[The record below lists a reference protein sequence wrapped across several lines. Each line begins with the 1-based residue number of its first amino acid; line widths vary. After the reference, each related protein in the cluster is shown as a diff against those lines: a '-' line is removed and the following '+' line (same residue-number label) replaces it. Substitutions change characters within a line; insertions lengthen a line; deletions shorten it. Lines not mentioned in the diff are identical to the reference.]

1 MWPTTSRV
9 VQPAQAVGRSQ
20 APGSSASANSRW
32 ASCLT
37 TRRVVS
43 LPSYVIAFHSLMPY
57 RTLLSQGRVAT
68 LRLGSPATLLP
79 QIVAQRTCLHTTPQ
93 ARSRVNGRD
102 PGRSLLVQVATGE
115 VHQLVAEQLDADA
128 VRIAQVERLGNAAG
142 RPVVRDAVVVEHL
155 AQLGVPVRGH
165 RDRDVLHGPDRL
177 DTLLQAEAR
186 EVEEAEQGLVAE
198 VEEEVRRARV
208 VPVLHQLDEREAEQA
223 LVELDRPLDVAAD
236 QRGVVDPPPGRRRAL
251 RGRQQILPAQLGTA
265 LLDLDELFL
274 GGPGHHRPFAR
285 GHLLCEASTRT
296 PRRASPA
303 REPAGPAAEP
313 VALMGPSRRGAV
325 IHPATTASG
334 HGGRD
339 VEVRR
344 ARGPRPPPYPAPMSE
359 PAGRGWRRWV
369 PIAEWLPRYDSGW
382 LRGDL
387 VAGAVVVALAV
398 PQALGYA
405 SIAGAPVQVGLY
417 AVPLALVAYAVFG
430 SSRQLVVGPVSTVSV
445 LSGSFLA
452 SFGVAGTARAASYT
466 AALALACGLVMLV
479 AGFLGIGWVA
489 EFLSKPIV
497 TGFVLG
503 LVVLVILGELPH
515 LLGVP
520 TPQGR
525 VVERVSALGGSLGRG
540 DADSTTVLI
549 SAVALLILF
558 GGQWLARAVPWALLV
573 LVAGLAVSTALDLGA
588 HGVEVVGPVPR
599 GLPAPAVPSVAAAD
613 VPALLSSG
621 AALALVGLAEGL
633 SAARLFA
640 ARGGYRIDADQE
652 LRATGAANVASG
664 LFGGL
669 GVAGS
674 LSKTAAVADAR
685 GRTQIAGLTA
695 AALAVV
701 VIALIAPVLSE
712 LPKAVLSAI
721 VVNAVWKL
729 MDVTA
734 IRRYARVRQ
743 NDVVAAT
750 VAAVGVLAFGPL
762 YGLLLAV
769 AGSVLG
775 LVYRSSR
782 VDVEVMGKVP
792 HEKAAWGSTRNHEE
806 RPTIPGVLVL
816 RVDAPIF
823 WVTAAPIH
831 DVVLAEVEAAP
842 GTRVVVL
849 DMEATNQMDT
859 TSADALADLLAELRG
874 RGVDLYLVRVMWPV
888 RQGLRRSGL
897 VADLG
902 EDHLW
907 HSISQGVREAR
918 RTHGLKQ
925 LSARDGAADA
935 EVVASEELLDEEV
948 MEEEEHIAA
957 RSPAPVPGS
966 GTGMAPPSEPL
977 EP

>member
-1 MWPTTSRV
+1 
-9 VQPAQAVGRSQ
+9 
-20 APGSSASANSRW
+20 
-32 ASCLT
+32 
-37 TRRVVS
+37 
-43 LPSYVIAFHSLMPY
+43 
-57 RTLLSQGRVAT
+57 
-68 LRLGSPATLLP
+68 
-79 QIVAQRTCLHTTPQ
+79 
-93 ARSRVNGRD
+93 
-102 PGRSLLVQVATGE
+102 
-115 VHQLVAEQLDADA
+115 
-128 VRIAQVERLGNAAG
+128 
-142 RPVVRDAVVVEHL
+142 
-155 AQLGVPVRGH
+155 
-165 RDRDVLHGPDRL
+165 
-177 DTLLQAEAR
+177 
-186 EVEEAEQGLVAE
+186 
-198 VEEEVRRARV
+198 
-208 VPVLHQLDEREAEQA
+208 
-223 LVELDRPLDVAAD
+223 
-236 QRGVVDPPPGRRRAL
+236 
-251 RGRQQILPAQLGTA
+251 
-265 LLDLDELFL
+265 
-274 GGPGHHRPFAR
+274 
-285 GHLLCEASTRT
+285 
-296 PRRASPA
+296 
-303 REPAGPAAEP
+303 
-313 VALMGPSRRGAV
+313 
-325 IHPATTASG
+325 
-334 HGGRD
+334 
-339 VEVRR
+339 
-344 ARGPRPPPYPAPMSE
+344 MSE

-452 SFGVAGTARAASYT
+452 SFGMAGTARAASYT

-734 IRRYARVRQ
+734 LRRYARVRR
-743 NDVVAAT
+743 NDIVAAA

-782 VDVEVMGKVP
+782 VEIDVMGRLAE
-792 HEKAAWGSTRNHEE
+792 EKAAWGSIRDHRE
-806 RPTIPGVLVL
+806 RATVPGVLVL
-816 RVDAPIF
+816 RMDTPLF
-823 WVTAAPIH
+823 WVTASPVADAILA
-831 DVVLAEVEAAP
+831 DVDAA
-842 GTRVVVL
+842 GDVKAVVL
-849 DMEATNQMDT
+849 DLQATHQMDT
-859 TSADALADLLAELRG
+859 TSADALADLLAALRA
-874 RGVDLYLVRVMWPV
+874 RGVDLYLVRVGWAV
-888 RQGLRRSGL
+888 RRGLRRSGL
-897 VADLG
+897 MAEIG
-902 EDHLW
+902 EDHFWRTITLA
-907 HSISQGVREAR
+907 VREAR
-918 RTHGLKQ
+918 RAHGIEP
-925 LSARDGAADA
+925 APAAGAGEDVAADDAGA
-935 EVVASEELLDEEV
+935 EER
-948 MEEEEHIAA
+948 IAA
-957 RSPAPVPGS
+957 RSPDGAEPERPGGRAALPFRSRDGRARDSRDRS
-966 GTGMAPPSEPL
+966 G
-977 EP
+977 